1 MIGLEDG
8 VSEARPEHEFA
19 FRGGAPC
26 LDFTNTLAWSTSD
39 TPVEHLGSYRDLVD
53 WASQAALLPPEAP
66 VALAGRATAMPD
78 VAEDVLARAIALR
91 EAIRGVMTA
100 AIAGEGA
107 HEGALT
113 VLNGELSLALSRSGL
128 RQSSPGG
135 FGWTWNWHDDGDEA
149 DLSYP
154 LWPVARS
161 AAELLTSPRLGRVK
175 VCQAPRCGWLFVD
188 DSRNGSRRWCDSR
201 DCGNRERV
209 RRHYARR
216 RVSGA

>member
-1 MIGLEDG
+1 MAET
-8 VSEARPEHEFA
+8 AHEHEFA
-19 FRGGAPC
+19 SIGGASC
-26 LDFTNTLAWSTSD
+26 LDFVNTLAWATSD
-39 TPVEHLGSYRDLVD
+39 SPVDHIGSYRDLLE
-53 WASQAALLPPEAP
+53 WASQADLLSAD
-66 VALAGRATAMPD
+66 ARARLAERAAAMPD
-78 VAEDVLARAIALR
+78 VADHVLARAIALR
-91 EAIRGVMTA
+91 EAIRSVMTA

-216 RVSGA
+216 RLSRA